1 MTIAP
6 PEVLLVRYGR
16 VSEVARFPKPLDFE
30 VARGQAVVVRTHR
43 GLELGTVLER
53 VRTLGRP
60 ANGHDEHELDAE
72 FVRSATE
79 EDHATARRLRDE
91 ANASW
96 KEWIERIAQWKL
108 ELELLD
114 LEWTLDKQKLI
125 LYVLAGRGPD
135 TTKLALFAAAK
146 GFPVDVQPVAADGLV
161 TLPSEGG
168 CGSGSC
174 GCHE

>member
-1 MTIAP
+1 
-6 PEVLLVRYGR
+6 
-16 VSEVARFPKPLDFE
+16 
-30 VARGQAVVVRTHR
+30 VVVQTHR

-53 VRTLGRP
+53 VRTPGRP
-60 ANGHDEHELDAE
+60 PNGHDEHETDAE
-72 FVRSATE
+72 FVRAATD
-79 EDHATARRLRDE
+79 EDLAIARRLREE
-91 ANASW
+91 ADASW
-96 KEWIERIAQWKL
+96 KEWIDRIAQWKL

-114 LEWTLDKQKLI
+114 LEWTLDRQKLI

-146 GFPVDVQPVAADGLV
+146 GFPVDVQPVAAEGLV
-161 TLPSEGG
+161 TLSNGG